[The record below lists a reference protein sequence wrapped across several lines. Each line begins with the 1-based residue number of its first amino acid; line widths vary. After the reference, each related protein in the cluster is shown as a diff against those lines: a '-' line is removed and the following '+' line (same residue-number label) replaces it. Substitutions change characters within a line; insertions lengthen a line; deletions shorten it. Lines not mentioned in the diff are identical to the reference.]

1 MGLFHRFFS
10 HPTEPVA
17 TVAPAAAPRRAST
30 ADVPPPAG
38 EQRSSNGASRSRRRR
53 RRSGRRSNSQREPD
67 RSRAA
72 AVQALSSGGYRLPAL
87 EELDR
92 IDRAQYPPDFE
103 ALDLS
108 DRSLATVTA
117 LGFNVPTPIQRETI
131 PVLLS
136 GADVVG
142 QAQTG
147 TGKTLAFGLP
157 LVERL
162 DRDSAKVQGI
172 VLVPTRE
179 LADQVFS
186 VLDFLATAA
195 GLQAIA
201 LMGGRRLDQDFA
213 NLAAQP
219 QIVVGTPG
227 RVIDHLERRTLDLSG
242 VRVAVLD
249 EADRMLDIGFE
260 PDIRRILN
268 RSPRNRQTALYSAT
282 IPTTIKT
289 LIWRYM
295 RDPQHVHTETERTI
309 PLIRQRYYEVAER
322 DKLDALMELFPEM
335 RGRTLIF
342 CNMKV
347 TVDRLVRRLQSEGV
361 PAEAIHGDMDQ
372 RKRDRVMRRFRAG
385 ELQILVAT
393 NVAARGLDIEDVK
406 HVVNFD
412 APHTA
417 EDYIH
422 RVGRTGRA
430 GRDGSATIFV
440 AEWDLETFESIRK
453 AAGPALERGQ
463 LALYAS

>member
-1 MGLFHRFFS
+1 MGLFRRFFS
-10 HPTEPVA
+10 HPIEPVA
-17 TVAPAAAPRRAST
+17 TVAPVAAPRRASA
-30 ADVPPPAG
+30 ADSPPPTG
-38 EQRSSNGASRSRRRR
+38 EQRSANGASRSRRRR
-53 RRSGRRSNSQREPD
+53 RGGRRSSSQREPD

-92 IDRAQYPPDFE
+92 IDPGQYPPDFRT
-103 ALDLS
+103 LGLS

-131 PVLLS
+131 PVLLF

-213 NLAAQP
+213 KLAAQP

-260 PDIRRILN
+260 PDIRRILG

-289 LIWRYM
+289 LIWKYM
-295 RDPQHVHTETERTI
+295 RDPQHLRTETERTI

-347 TVDRLVRRLQSEGV
+347 TVDRLVRRLQSAGI

-393 NVAARGLDIEDVK
+393 NVAARGLDIEDVM

-412 APHTA
+412 APQTA

-453 AAGPALERGQ
+453 AAGPTLERGQ

>member
-1 MGLFHRFFS
+1 M
-10 HPTEPVA
+10 
-17 TVAPAAAPRRAST
+17 
-30 ADVPPPAG
+30 
-38 EQRSSNGASRSRRRR
+38 
-53 RRSGRRSNSQREPD
+53 
-67 RSRAA
+67 
-72 AVQALSSGGYRLPAL
+72 
-87 EELDR
+87 
-92 IDRAQYPPDFE
+92 
-103 ALDLS
+103 
-108 DRSLATVTA
+108 TA
-117 LGFNVPTPIQRETI
+117 LGFDAPTPIQRETI

-157 LVERL
+157 LVEQI
-162 DRDSAKVQGI
+162 DQDSPKVQGV

-186 VLDFLATAA
+186 VLGFLATAA
-195 GLQAIA
+195 GLRVIP

-213 NLAAQP
+213 KLAAQP
-219 QIVVGTPG
+219 QIIVGTPG
-227 RVIDHLERRTLDLSG
+227 RVIDHLTRRTLDLSG

-260 PDIRRILN
+260 PDIRRILS
-268 RSPRNRQTALYSAT
+268 RAPRNRQTALYSAT

-289 LIWRYM
+289 LIWKYM
-295 RDPQHVHTETERTI
+295 RDPQHVRTETEHTI

-335 RGRTLIF
+335 SGRTLIF

-347 TVDRLVRRLQSEGV
+347 TVDRLVRRLQSAGV
-361 PAEAIHGDMDQ
+361 PAEAIHGDLDQ

-393 NVAARGLDIEDVK
+393 NVAARGLDIEDVM

-412 APHTA
+412 APQTA

-440 AEWDLETFESIRK
+440 AEWDSETFESIQK